1 MVERILRITRD
12 TVFKL
17 RPEPTPLLAPEEIYA
32 VMAGQTYEI
41 QSYAYADASGDFRG
55 HIKFALQ
62 NQSIRGLNTW
72 FVGTLYAQVEFDGEI
87 VYPLEDQVSM
97 PILRVT
103 QNTIFKQRP
112 LQSSQLPDR
121 EKYSVSRGQ
130 SFDLQSYAHS
140 DSRGDFSSHIRFALR
155 NPQDFIQGRSTWYV
169 YDRHAYV
176 EFDGQVVYP
185 PEDPNIFT
193 LRVTTNTVFKR
204 RPLQSTQLAPN
215 EIFPVQQGT
224 TLKLQSYAYRDA
236 QGTFNSHI
244 KFAIKYEKDYIE
256 RLSTWYVYDRHA
268 QVEQRGRVVYPP
280 RPSPSPSPS
289 PIYTGTPIRLP
300 GNVSTFYTDQPII
313 PGGNFTWGE
322 ATKDGTRIPDT
333 VTIVNNIIALARQ
346 MQRARNELGR
356 PFLVNSWYRPPA
368 INDAVGGVPNS
379 QHLFGRAADV
389 QVIGLSGRRVAN
401 AILLWWPGGIGI
413 YSNLPDVVHLDI
425 GPKRTWGF

>member
-1 MVERILRITRD
+1 MVQRILRITRD

-17 RPEPTPLLAPEEIYA
+17 RPEPTPTLAPEEVYA
-32 VMAGQTYEI
+32 VTAGQTYEI

-72 FVGTLYAQVEFDGEI
+72 FVGTLYAQVEYDGQV

-103 QNTIFKQRP
+103 QNTLFKRRP
-112 LQSSQLPDR
+112 LQSSELPTS
-121 EKYSVSRGQ
+121 ETYSVSRGR
-130 SFDLQSYAHS
+130 SFDLQSYAYA

-155 NPQDFIQGRSTWYV
+155 NQQDFIQGRSTWYV

-176 EFDGQVVYP
+176 EYDGQVVYP
-185 PEDPNIFT
+185 PEDPNVFT

-204 RPLQSTQLAPN
+204 RPLQSTQLSPN
-215 EIFPVQQGT
+215 EIFAVRQGA

-236 QGTFNSHI
+236 QGPFNNHI

-280 RPSPSPSPS
+280 RRSPSPSPS

-300 GNVSTFYTDQPII
+300 GNTSTFYTDQPII
-313 PGGNFTWGE
+313 SGGSFTWGE
-322 ATKDGTRIPDT
+322 ATKDGTRIPET

-346 MQRARNELGR
+346 LQRARNEIGR

-368 INDAVGGVPNS
+368 VNDAVGGVPNS

-389 QVIGLSGRRVAN
+389 QVPGLSGRRVAN

-413 YSNLPDVVHLDI
+413 YSNLPDVVHLDT